1 MSRPEYQAP
10 PEYYY
15 NADEAKKYTQNT
27 RVIDIQCVM
36 ADRCVQLL
44 DLDDNASL
52 ILDIGCGS
60 GLSGDV
66 LDEYGYAW
74 VGMDISKDMLDIAID
89 REVDGDMYLNDIG

>member
-1 MSRPEYQAP
+1 MSP
-10 PEYYY
+10 PLSL
-15 NADEAKKYTQNT
+15 DST

-74 VGMDISKDMLDIAID
+74 VGMDISKDMLGMYSISK
-89 REVDGDMYLNDIG
+89 REYFLWNWKAPFFPY